1 MKTTLNNEN
10 IQMTESPVI
19 QLKRSS
25 KKSHD
30 KENPEEDIEISSN
43 DSFQKEYDSRNEKF
57 MSSTLN

>member
-19 QLKRSS
+19 QLKRSN